1 MFIINSLIK
10 YTPISSITTTKQP
23 PHHTTPKTKDTKA
36 AMSPPTQH
44 VYIPN
49 LMGLQVLQIAQYDWE
64 EEIMEYDSTSSTPMN
79 TPASSAPS
87 SPRSSVSYNIP
98 DDAF

>member
-1 MFIINSLIK
+1 MSS
-10 YTPISSITTTKQP
+10 PI
-23 PHHTTPKTKDTKA
+23 
-36 AMSPPTQH
+36 QH

-49 LMGLQVLQIAQYDWE
+49 LMGLQILQIAQYEEE
-64 EEIMEYDSTSSTPMN
+64 EEIMEYDSASSTPIH